1 LNEIE
6 LQNKET
12 EVENALAIRN
22 KERQELEND
31 MRETYLREM
40 QSKQIEMENRK
51 RVMAESEHELRK

>member
-1 LNEIE
+1 MNEIE

>member
-1 LNEIE
+1 MNEIE

-31 MRETYLREM
+31 MRETYIREM

>member
-31 MRETYLREM
+31 MRETYIREM